1 MRNQDCVAFLQW
13 CLPRLGLRWA
23 GFRKVRGTVCKRVA
37 RRIRALG
44 LADVAAYCAVL
55 EADTS
60 EWRRL
65 DAMCRIPISRLW
77 RDRDVFDSLARDVFP
92 LLAAAAVERGDA
104 LVRVWSAGCASGE
117 EPYSLRLAWNLHA
130 EAAFPSVGV
139 HIIATDVDETML
151 TRAKAG
157 LYRRGSFRDLPPELV
172 DRAFRCSDDLYEIR
186 AEFRRDI
193 AFLLQD
199 IRSEM
204 PEGPFDLV
212 LCRNLVFTYFDKPT
226 QLDLLPKICAH
237 LRAGA
242 GFVIGS
248 DETLPELR
256 CGPVP
261 WNGPAPIY
269 RLSPPS

>member
-1 MRNQDCVAFLQW
+1 MRKQECVAFLQW
-13 CLPRLGLRWA
+13 CLPRLGLRWI

-37 RRIRALG
+37 RRVRRLG
-44 LADVAAYCAVL
+44 LADVAAYRAVL

-65 DAMCRIPISRLW
+65 DAMCRIPISRFW

-92 LLAAAAVERGDA
+92 ALAAAAVERGDTR
-104 LVRVWSAGCASGE
+104 VRVWSAGCASGE
-117 EPYSLRLAWNLHA
+117 EPYSLRFAWNLHA

-139 HIIATDVDETML
+139 RIVATDVDETML
-151 TRAKAG
+151 TRAEAG
-157 LYRRGSFRDLPPELV
+157 LYRRGSFRDMPPELV
-172 DRAFRCSDDLYEIR
+172 DRAFRRLDDLYEIR
-186 AEFRRDI
+186 TEFRRDI

-204 PEGPFDLV
+204 PEGPFDLA
-212 LCRNLVFTYFDKPT
+212 LCRNLVFTYFDRPA
-226 QLDLLPKICAH
+226 QLDLLPRICAR
-237 LRAGA
+237 LRTGA

-248 DETLPELR
+248 HEALPALR
-256 CGPVP
+256 CGLVP

>member
-65 DAMCRIPISRLW
+65 DAMCRIPISRFW

-212 LCRNLVFTYFDKPT
+212 LCRNLVFTYFGRPT

>member
-1 MRNQDCVAFLQW
+1 MRNQNCVAFLQW

-44 LADVAAYCAVL
+44 FADVAAYRAFL
-55 EADTS
+55 EANSS
-60 EWRRL
+60 EWPRL
-65 DAMCRIPISRLW
+65 DAMCRIPISRFW
-77 RDRDVFDSLARDVFP
+77 RDRDVFDSLARDIFP
-92 LLAAAAVERGDA
+92 ALAAAALERGDTR
-104 LVRVWSAGCASGE
+104 VRVWSAGCASGE
-117 EPYSLRLAWNLHA
+117 EAYSLLLAWSLHA

-139 HIIATDVDETML
+139 RIVATDVDETML
-151 TRAKAG
+151 TRAEAG
-157 LYRRGSFRDLPPELV
+157 LYRRGSFRDMPPELV
-172 DRAFRCSDDLYEIR
+172 DRAFRL
-186 AEFRRDI
+186 

-226 QLDLLPKICAH
+226 QLDLLPKICAP

-248 DETLPELR
+248 DETLPELLF
-256 CGPVP
+256 GLVP

>member
-1 MRNQDCVAFLQW
+1 MRKQECVAFLQW

-23 GFRKVRGTVCKRVA
+23 GFRKVRGTVCKRVS
-37 RRIRALG
+37 RRVRRLG
-44 LADVAAYCAVL
+44 LAKVAAYRAYL
-55 EADTS
+55 ETHES

-65 DAMCRIPISRLW
+65 DAMCRIPISRFW
-77 RDRDVFDSLARDVFP
+77 RDRDVFDSLAREVFP
-92 LLAAAAVERGDA
+92 ALAAAALERGDA
-104 LVRVWSAGCASGE
+104 LVRVWSVGCASGE
-117 EPYSLRLAWNLHA
+117 EPYSLRLAWSLHA

-139 HIIATDVDETML
+139 RIVATDVDETML
-151 TRAKAG
+151 ARAEAG
-157 LYRRGSFRDLPPELV
+157 LYRRGSFRDMPPELV
-172 DRAFRCSDDLYEIR
+172 DRAFRQSDDLYEIR
-186 AEFRRDI
+186 PEFRRDI

-199 IRSEM
+199 IQSEM
-204 PEGPFDLV
+204 PEGPFDLI

-226 QLDLLPKICAH
+226 QLDLLPKICAR

-256 CGPVP
+256 FGLVP
-261 WNGPAPIY
+261 WNETAPIY

>member
-1 MRNQDCVAFLQW
+1 MRKQECVAFLQW
-13 CLPRLGLRWA
+13 CLPRLGLRWI

-37 RRIRALG
+37 RRVRRLG
-44 LADVAAYCAVL
+44 LADVAAYRAVL

-65 DAMCRIPISRLW
+65 DAMCRIPISRFW

-92 LLAAAAVERGDA
+92 ALAAAAVERGDTR
-104 LVRVWSAGCASGE
+104 VRVWSAGCASGGI
-117 EPYSLRLAWNLHA
+117 
-130 EAAFPSVGV
+130 V
-139 HIIATDVDETML
+139 ATDVDETML
-151 TRAKAG
+151 TRAEAG
-157 LYRRGSFRDLPPELV
+157 LYRRGSFRDMPPELV
-172 DRAFRCSDDLYEIR
+172 DRAFRRLDDLYEIR
-186 AEFRRDI
+186 TEFRRDI

-204 PEGPFDLV
+204 PEGPFDLA
-212 LCRNLVFTYFDKPT
+212 LCRNLVFTYFDRPA
-226 QLDLLPKICAH
+226 QLDLLPRICAR
-237 LRAGA
+237 LRPGA

-248 DETLPELR
+248 HEALPALR
-256 CGPVP
+256 CGLVP

>member
-65 DAMCRIPISRLW
+65 DAMCRIPISRFW

-172 DRAFRCSDDLYEIR
+172 DRAFRCPDDLYEIR

>member
-1 MRNQDCVAFLQW
+1 MRNQNCVAFLQW

-44 LADVAAYCAVL
+44 FADVAAYRAFL
-55 EADTS
+55 EANSS
-60 EWRRL
+60 EWPRL
-65 DAMCRIPISRLW
+65 DAMCRIPISRFW
-77 RDRDVFDSLARDVFP
+77 RDRDVFDSLARDIFP
-92 LLAAAAVERGDA
+92 ALAAGIV
-104 LVRVWSAGCASGE
+104 
-117 EPYSLRLAWNLHA
+117 
-130 EAAFPSVGV
+130 
-139 HIIATDVDETML
+139 ATDVDETML
-151 TRAKAG
+151 TRAEAG
-157 LYRRGSFRDLPPELV
+157 LYRRGSFRDMPPELV
-172 DRAFRCSDDLYEIR
+172 DRAFRQSGDLYEIR

-226 QLDLLPKICAH
+226 QLDLLPKICAP

-248 DETLPELR
+248 DETLPELLF
-256 CGPVP
+256 GLVP

>member
-1 MRNQDCVAFLQW
+1 MRNQNCVAFLQW

-44 LADVAAYCAVL
+44 LADVVAYHTFL
-55 EADTS
+55 EANTA
-60 EWRRL
+60 EWPQL
-65 DAMCRIPISRLW
+65 GAMCRIPISRFW
-77 RDRDVFDSLARDVFP
+77 RDRSVFDSLARDVFP
-92 LLAAAAVERGDA
+92 ALAAAAEERGEA

-139 HIIATDVDETML
+139 RIVATDVDEAML
-151 TRAKAG
+151 ARAEAG
-157 LYRRGSFRDLPPELV
+157 LYRRSSVHDLPPELV
-172 DRAFRCSDDLYEIR
+172 DRAFRRSDDLYAIR

-226 QLDLLPKICAH
+226 QLDLLPKICAR

-256 CGPVP
+256 FGLVP
-261 WNGPAPIY
+261 WNETAPIY